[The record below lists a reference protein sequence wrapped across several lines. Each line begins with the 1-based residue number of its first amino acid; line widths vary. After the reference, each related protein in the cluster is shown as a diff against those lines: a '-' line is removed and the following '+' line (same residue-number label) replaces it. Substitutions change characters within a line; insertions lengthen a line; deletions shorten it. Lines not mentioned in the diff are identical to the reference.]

1 MEQLPPMNEDLVY
14 GALSAFSA
22 VAALFL
28 ER

>member
-1 MEQLPPMNEDLVY
+1 MEQLPMNEDLVY